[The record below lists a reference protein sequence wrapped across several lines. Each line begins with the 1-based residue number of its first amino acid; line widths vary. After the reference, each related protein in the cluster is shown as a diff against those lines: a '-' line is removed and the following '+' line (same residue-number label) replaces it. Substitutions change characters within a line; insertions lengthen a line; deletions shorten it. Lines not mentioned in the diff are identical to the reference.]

1 MTPQA
6 IELKKGKATRDA
18 FGETLVELGKED
30 QDIVVL
36 DADLNNSTRTEYFK
50 DSFPERF
57 FNVGIAESNLVG
69 IAGGLAS
76 SGKKPWIASFA
87 CFLLCN
93 AYDQFR
99 LSIAYPRL
107 NVKCVGS
114 HGGISIGQ
122 DGPSQMAIEDIA
134 LACALPGF
142 VVMNPADE
150 ISARC
155 LVRAAYEHEGPV
167 YIRVG
172 RPEVPIVYKGNTAFQ
187 IGRANELH
195 AGNDVTII
203 TNGLMVA
210 AVLEAVH
217 MLVDEGLSVR
227 VLDMHT
233 VKPLDEIGIEKA
245 AQETGAIVVA
255 EEHLA
260 SGGLGSAVAMVT
272 ARRHP
277 VPINFINLG
286 DTFAES
292 GKPDDLFEK
301 YGLTADRIV
310 EAVKDVKDRK

>member
-1 MTPQA
+1 MTPQV

-18 FGETLVELGKED
+18 FGETLVELGEED

-76 SGKKPWIASFA
+76 AGKKPWIASFA

-172 RPEVPIVYKGNTAFQ
+172 RPEVPIVYKGNTVFQ

-210 AVLEAVH
+210 PVLEAAH
-217 MLVDEGLSVR
+217 MLVDEGLSAR

-233 VKPLDEIGIEKA
+233 VKPLDEKGIEKA

-286 DTFAES
+286 DKFAES

-310 EAVKDVKDRK
+310 EAVRDVKDRK